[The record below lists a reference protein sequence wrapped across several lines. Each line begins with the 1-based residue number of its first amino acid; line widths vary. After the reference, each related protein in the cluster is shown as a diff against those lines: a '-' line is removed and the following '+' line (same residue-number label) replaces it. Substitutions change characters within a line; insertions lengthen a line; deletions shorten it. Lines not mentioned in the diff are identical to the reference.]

1 MAIVVAESAMRVI
14 NARHDVNVSR
24 VADRRWHDVEAAVDA
39 VMSTDEQP
47 DPAVVLTVL
56 DAVQALIDTATIEPH
71 VDIEASA

>member
-1 MAIVVAESAMRVI
+1 MRVI